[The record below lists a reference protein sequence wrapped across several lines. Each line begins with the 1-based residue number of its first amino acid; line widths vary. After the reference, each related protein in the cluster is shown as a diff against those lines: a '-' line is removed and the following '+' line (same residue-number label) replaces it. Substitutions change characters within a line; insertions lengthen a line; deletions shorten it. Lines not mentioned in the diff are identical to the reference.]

1 MKEKPILNES
11 TVRKF
16 MKLANLSKVGESFL
30 SENFEE
36 VEELEE
42 DKHFG
47 GSKDHKMSP
56 AKAPKKVMNEE
67 EMDMDMPEVP
77 EVAPAEEPS
86 EMGAED
92 LAQKIVDLLQGA
104 GLIDVVDEEE
114 GGEEEDMDM
123 GDEEEEGEEEVEM
136 EDEGSM
142 YEEEDLEEALKAYK
156 GHEGEGDEPE
166 YTGTYKQYE
175 KLKAKQKEEEEARR
189 AAKKKEKEKTSETM
203 YESKKRVARIV
214 AERVMARIQKEEKIE
229 RLSET
234 ITKRVMERLSR
245 G

>member
-1 MKEKPILNES
+1 
-11 TVRKF
+11 

-47 GSKDHKMSP
+47 GTKDQKMSP
-56 AKAPKKVMNEE
+56 AKAAKAPKKVMKEADEE
-67 EMDMDMPEVP
+67 EGMGAEEPEMDMGMPEAP
-77 EVAPAEEPS
+77 EVEPAEEPTDMS
-86 EMGAED
+86 AED
-92 LAQKIVDLLQGA
+92 LTQKIVDLLQGA

-123 GDEEEEGEEEVEM
+123 GGEEEEVEEEVEM
-136 EDEGSM
+136 EDESS
-142 YEEEDLEEALKAYK
+142 YE
-156 GHEGEGDEPE
+156 
-166 YTGTYKQYE
+166 
-175 KLKAKQKEEEEARR
+175 
-189 AAKKKEKEKTSETM
+189 ETM
-203 YESKKRVARIV
+203 YESKRRIAKVV
-214 AERVMARIQKEEKIE
+214 AERVMARIQKEEKVE

>member
-104 GLIDVVDEEE
+104 GLVDVVDEEE
-114 GGEEEDMDM
+114 GGEEEDMDMGDEEEDMDM

-136 EDEGSM
+136 EDESS
-142 YEEEDLEEALKAYK
+142 YE
-156 GHEGEGDEPE
+156 
-166 YTGTYKQYE
+166 
-175 KLKAKQKEEEEARR
+175 
-189 AAKKKEKEKTSETM
+189 ETM
-203 YESKKRVARIV
+203 YESKRRIAKVV
-214 AERVMARIQKEEKIE
+214 AERVMARIQKEEKVE